1 MQPSFPGFPAGA
13 ASREERKLMLH
24 GVKALLV
31 VFLSLWICG
40 PVEGGAGYTV
50 VVSRATN
57 ALSGWQPVVRTLV
70 AKHKA
75 EVLVFDGEVGEA
87 LAGLRKQLP
96 RYTCFVAPPKEAT
109 GAFVAAVHRL
119 TRKLDEDPYTDTL
132 WGILTGYDANC
143 LLYTSPSPRDS

>member
-1 MQPSFPGFPAGA
+1 
-13 ASREERKLMLH
+13 MLH

-87 LAGLRKQLP
+87 LRGTNDDVPFTGGQ
-96 RYTCFVAPPKEAT
+96 VAPPQ
-109 GAFVAAVHRL
+109 
-119 TRKLDEDPYTDTL
+119 EDK
-132 WGILTGYDANC
+132 I
-143 LLYTSPSPRDS
+143 R